1 MMKENTILIVEDE
14 PTIAETLK
22 MYLVKEG
29 FNVEIIGNGNEA
41 IKIFDEVKP
50 ILVLL
55 DLNLPGEDG
64 IKVCRNFR
72 SRSDVPIIMV
82 TARDEEEDKLTGL
95 ETGAD
100 DYITKP
106 FSIREVVARVKVL
119 LRRALSPQI
128 KQDRLMVDDLVIERK
143 SMGVWEKGN
152 EIKLTPTEFKLLE
165 VLMENAGQVLT
176 RDQIIEAIYGY
187 SYEGYDRTLDS
198 HIKNIRSKLEENPQK
213 LRYILTVKGVGYQF
227 KRLGL

>member
-1 MMKENTILIVEDE
+1 MKENTILIVEDE
-14 PTIAETLK
+14 PTIAETIK
-22 MYLVKEG
+22 MYLLKEG
-29 FNVEIIGNGNEA
+29 FNVEITGNGNDA
-41 IKIFDEVKP
+41 IKIFDAVRHV
-50 ILVLL
+50 LVLL

-72 SRSDVPIIMV
+72 SRSSVPIIMV
-82 TARDEEEDKLTGL
+82 TARDEEEDKLIGL

-106 FSIREVVARVKVL
+106 FSIRELVARVKVL
-119 LRRALSPQI
+119 LRRAWSPQM
-128 KQDRLMVDDLVIERK
+128 KQDRLMVDDIVIERK
-143 SMGVWEKGN
+143 SMRIWEKGN

-198 HIKNIRSKLEENPQK
+198 HVKNIRSKLEENPQK
-213 LRYILTVKGVGYQF
+213 PRYILTVKGVGYQF